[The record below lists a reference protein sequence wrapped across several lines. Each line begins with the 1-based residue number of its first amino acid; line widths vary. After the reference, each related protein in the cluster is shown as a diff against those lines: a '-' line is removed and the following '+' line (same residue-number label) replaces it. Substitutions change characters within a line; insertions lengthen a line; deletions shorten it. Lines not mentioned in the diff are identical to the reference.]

1 MLSKELH
8 PVVQKVMAEGYQI
21 TPDAF
26 ALLGER
32 PIEEAITLM
41 EGALRRARGQSNI
54 FIIDAQFLIKEPE
67 VKRPM
72 KPILANKSLNRLE
85 FIMSEETHS
94 IGTSNGYID
103 YFNSRFKQLETII
116 KQRLD
121 LKDAIP
127 LSKAMKLPMKTKF
140 KAIGIVTEKSARNNR
155 LFLDLEDQDTTIQV
169 MVSGEDNIKKGLEIL
184 PDQVICF
191 AGTRFREKMMVAN
204 ELYWPDIPMH
214 NIHRSNDPVS
224 VVFVGDVHVGS
235 THFREDLF
243 EKFIRWL
250 NQDLG
255 PQPSKDLAATVK
267 YVVIAGDLVD
277 EIGIYPNQL
286 DELTI
291 PTQKAQY
298 EEAGKLIARFPDHI
312 ETIIIPGNHDAVRRS
327 LPQPVI
333 PESYAPTLHANP
345 NVFMAPNPVYV
356 DLNTV
361 RVLIAHG
368 TALTDILG
376 STPGHDFHNPV
387 NAIELL
393 LKCRHIAPSYGGATP
408 IAPEKVD
415 RLVMK
420 HIPDVIVMGHIHIY
434 ESTKYK
440 GVTLIAAGSF
450 QDQTPFQKRMKLVPT
465 PGVLSVFNLKT
476 HDQYPLDLERLN

>member
-8 PVVQKVMAEGYQI
+8 PIVQKAMAEGYQL

-26 ALLGER
+26 ALLNER
-32 PIEEAITLM
+32 PVDEAILLM
-41 EGALRRARGQSNI
+41 EGAIRRAYGQSNI
-54 FIIDAQFLIKEPE
+54 FIIDAEFLTKETE
-67 VKRPM
+67 VRKPM
-72 KPILANKSLNRLE
+72 KPVLAMKSVNRLE
-85 FIMSEETHS
+85 LILPEETQS
-94 IGTSNGYID
+94 IGSSDGYID
-103 YFNSRFKQLETII
+103 YFNSRFKQLEAII

-127 LSKAMKLPMKTKF
+127 LAQAMKLPLKTKF
-140 KAIGIVTEKSARNNR
+140 KAVGIVTEKSARNNR
-155 LFLDLEDQDTTIQV
+155 LFLDLEDMDTSTQV
-169 MVSGEDNIKKGLEIL
+169 MVGGEDNIKKGLEIL
-184 PDQVICF
+184 MDQVICF
-191 AGTRFREKMMVAN
+191 EGTRFREKMMVAN

-214 NIHRSNDPVS
+214 NINRSNVPVS
-224 VVFVGDVHVGS
+224 VVFIGDVHIGS
-235 THFREDLF
+235 MHFRGDLF

-255 PQPSKDLAATVK
+255 PQPSKDLASTVK

-277 EIGIYPNQL
+277 GIGIYPNQL

-291 PTQKAQY
+291 TTQKAQY

-327 LPQPVI
+327 LPQPII
-333 PESYAPTLHANP
+333 PKSYAPTLHANP
-345 NVFMAPNPVYV
+345 NVLMAPNPVYV

-361 RVLIAHG
+361 RILIAHG

-387 NAIELL
+387 NAVELL
-393 LKCRHIAPSYGGATP
+393 LKCRHIAPTYGETTP

-420 HIPDVIVMGHIHIY
+420 HIPDVVVMGHIHIY
-434 ESTKYK
+434 ESKKYK
-440 GVTLIAAGSF
+440 GVTLISSGSF